1 LHLVLRHGLRNHAGM
16 DGDITV
22 SHAASV
28 AEIPADDWDR
38 CAGDDNP
45 FLSHAFFSCVEESGS
60 AGARTGWE
68 PHHLVARDSNS
79 SLLGIMPMYAKSHS
93 QGEYVFDHN
102 WADAFERAGGR
113 YYPKLQSAVPFTPV
127 PGARLL
133 LPTTSAPYAALA
145 LLQAAEQIATQA
157 RVSSVH
163 ATFIHPDQ
171 VSLFSQAGWLLRTDQ
186 QFHWLNRNYRTFE
199 DFLAVLAS
207 RKRKAI
213 RKERVQALS
222 NGITIEQLTGSAITE
237 AHWDVFWKFYQDT
250 GSRKWGRPYLTRNCF
265 SLLSEKMA
273 DRLLLVMA
281 KRNGNYIAGAL
292 NMIGSQALY
301 GRYWGCSEDH
311 PCLHFEV
318 CYYQA
323 IDYAIAHGLGTV
335 EAGAQGTHKL
345 ARGYEPVTTW
355 SAHFIVNESF
365 RAAIADY
372 LRRERLQVEAEMEYL
387 GHRLPFRKNDV
398 EEQD

>member
-1 LHLVLRHGLRNHAGM
+1 M

-22 SHAASV
+22 SLAASV
-28 AEIPADDWDR
+28 AEIPAQEWDD
-38 CAGDDNP
+38 CAGDNNP
-45 FLSHAFFSCVEESGS
+45 FLSHDFFSCVEQSGS
-60 AGARTGWE
+60 ATAHTGWE
-68 PHHLVARDSNS
+68 PHHLVARDSNG

-133 LPTTSAPYAALA
+133 LPATAAPYAAPA

-157 RVSSVH
+157 RLSSIH
-163 ATFIHPDQ
+163 ATFIDPDQ
-171 VSLFSQAGWLLRTDQ
+171 ISLFAQAGWLLRTDQ
-186 QFHWLNRNYRTFE
+186 QFHWLNRNYRTFD
-199 DFLAVLAS
+199 DFLAALAS

-213 RKERVQALS
+213 RKERLQACS
-222 NGITIEQLTGSAITE
+222 DGITIEQLTGAAITE
-237 AHWDVFWKFYQDT
+237 AHWDVFWTFYQDT
-250 GSRKWGRPYLTRNCF
+250 GARKWGRPYLTRTCF
-265 SLLSEKMA
+265 SLLGEKMA

-281 KRNGNYIAGAL
+281 RKNGKYVAGAL
-292 NMIGSQALY
+292 NMIGSKALY

-323 IDYAIAHGLGTV
+323 IDFAIAHGLGTV

-355 SAHFIVNESF
+355 SAHYIVNEGF
-365 RAAIADY
+365 RTAIADY
-372 LRRERLQVEAEMEYL
+372 LRRERMQVEAEMEYL
-387 GHRLPFRKNDV
+387 GHRLPFRRNDT